1 MCRLIVL
8 SQGVTK
14 AQAIQFWY
22 GILDELRCQMWDA
35 ILLQPTQLALANV
48 FKLLERIEMN
58 MVEEWVVTLRFN
70 KENPKN
76 FPTPSG
82 QQSWI

>member
-1 MCRLIVL
+1 
-8 SQGVTK
+8 
-14 AQAIQFWY
+14 
-22 GILDELRCQMWDA
+22 MWDA

-82 QQSWI
+82 QQS